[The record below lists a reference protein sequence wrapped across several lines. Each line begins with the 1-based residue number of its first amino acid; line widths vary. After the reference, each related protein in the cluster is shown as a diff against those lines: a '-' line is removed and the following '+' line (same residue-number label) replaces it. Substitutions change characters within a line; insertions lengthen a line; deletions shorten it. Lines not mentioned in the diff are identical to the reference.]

1 MAKQV
6 QLTNKGFEALKKELS
21 DLVEIKRPK
30 LIERISNARAQG
42 DLSENSDYQNSKEEL
57 EFLENRIDE
66 LDVVVK
72 NSNIISDSSKSGTGA
87 NVGTKVTV
95 RVNGVKNVFEIVGDW
110 EADPINK
117 KISPTSPLGSA
128 LIGKK
133 VGEKIEVNAPV
144 GKTSYEIVSID

>member
-42 DLSENSDYQNSKEEL
+42 DLSENSDYQNAKEEL